1 MRNISISCMQMFI
14 NIISREYISASQ
26 NPFRPF
32 MSFPEKNVCYHIC
45 LNVVNFCLGYF
56 CQHYLYVIIYKEKSL
71 YYDNNFSVFHY
82 VLRSWKTNDS
92 WKSKL
97 NIVTTFHFLD
107 NPCNALHI
115 FYRIDI
121 ACQVIGVCMYDNRSD
136 FFLIVL

>member
-56 CQHYLYVIIYKEKSL
+56 CQHYLYVIIYKEKAFTMTITFQSFIMSL
-71 YYDNNFSVFHY
+71 DREKPMIPENP
-82 VLRSWKTNDS
+82 SWILLPPFISSIILAMLYTY
-92 WKSKL
+92 
-97 NIVTTFHFLD
+97 F
-107 NPCNALHI
+107 
-115 FYRIDI
+115 
-121 ACQVIGVCMYDNRSD
+121 
-136 FFLIVL
+136 IVLTSLVKSLVSVCTIIDQIFFS

>member
-56 CQHYLYVIIYKEKSL
+56 CQHYLYVIIYKEKGFTMIITFRSFIMSL
-71 YYDNNFSVFHY
+71 DREKPMIPENPSWILLPPFISSIILAMLYTYFI
-82 VLRSWKTNDS
+82 VLTSLV
-92 WKSKL
+92 KSL
-97 NIVTTFHFLD
+97 VS
-107 NPCNALHI
+107 
-115 FYRIDI
+115 
-121 ACQVIGVCMYDNRSD
+121 VCMIIDQI

>member
-32 MSFPEKNVCYHIC
+32 ISFPEKKVCYHIC

-56 CQHYLYVIIYKEKSL
+56 HQHLYVFISKEKAFTMTITFQSFIMSL
-71 YYDNNFSVFHY
+71 DREKPMIPENP
-82 VLRSWKTNDS
+82 SWISLPPFISSIILAILYAYFIVMTS
-92 WKSKL
+92 LVKSL
-97 NIVTTFHFLD
+97 V
-107 NPCNALHI
+107 P
-115 FYRIDI
+115 
-121 ACQVIGVCMYDNRSD
+121 VCMIIASD